1 MEERDLVELSQKGD
15 EEAFET
21 LVKKY
26 KMKVFNLAFGFTR
39 DEALADDLAQEVFI
53 KAFFGL
59 PKFRFKSEFGTWL
72 YRITV
77 NHTKDYLKKKGR
89 IRKMSF
95 ENFREIQSVEEDEVL
110 RKEQEQIMEQ
120 RRELVHRCLQTLPEK
135 YKVILTLRDIQGFP
149 YEEISNI
156 LKISPGTVD
165 SRLHRAR
172 KMLRKKLAPFLSEKG
187 GVHEMQKS

>member
-1 MEERDLVELSQKGD
+1 MEERELVELSQKGD
-15 EEAFET
+15 EDAFAA

-26 KMKVFNLAFGFTR
+26 KMKVFNLAFSFTR

-53 KAFFGL
+53 KTFFGI

-77 NHTKDYLKKKGR
+77 NHVKDYLRKKGR
-89 IRKMSF
+89 MRKMPL
-95 ENFREIQSVEEDEVL
+95 ENFLESQSVEEDEVT
-110 RKEQEQIMEQ
+110 RKEKEKTMEQ
-120 RRELVHRCLQTLPEK
+120 RKNLVRRCLQTLPEK
-135 YKVILTLRDIQGFP
+135 YKVILTLRDIQGFS

-172 KMLRKKLAPFLSEKG
+172 KMLREKLAPFLCEKG
-187 GVHEMQKS
+187 GIHEM

>member
-1 MEERDLVELSQKGD
+1 MEERELVELSQKGD
-15 EEAFET
+15 EDAFAA
-21 LVKKY
+21 LVKNY
-26 KMKVFNLAFGFTR
+26 KMKVFNLAFSFTR

-77 NHTKDYLKKKGR
+77 NHVKDYLRKKGR
-89 IRKMSF
+89 MRKMPF
-95 ENFREIQSVEEDEVL
+95 ENLREIQSVEEDEVT
-110 RKEQEQIMEQ
+110 RKEKEQTMEQ
-120 RRELVHRCLQTLPEK
+120 RKKLVHRCLQTLPEK

-149 YEEISNI
+149 YEEISNT

-172 KMLRKKLAPFLSEKG
+172 KMLREKLAPFLCEKG
-187 GVHEMQKS
+187 GVHEM

>member
-1 MEERDLVELSQKGD
+1 MEERELVELSQKGD
-15 EEAFET
+15 EEAFAA

-26 KMKVFNLAFGFTR
+26 KMKVFNLAFSFTR
-39 DEALADDLAQEVFI
+39 DQEIADDLAQEVFI

-72 YRITV
+72 YRIAV
-77 NHTKDYLKKKGR
+77 NHVKDYLRKRGR
-89 IRKMSF
+89 MRKIPF
-95 ENFREIQSVEEDEVL
+95 ENLLESQSVEEDEVT
-110 RKEQEQIMEQ
+110 RKEKEQIMEQ
-120 RRELVHRCLQTLPEK
+120 RKKLVHRCLQTLPEK

-172 KMLRKKLAPFLSEKG
+172 KMLREKLAPFLCEKG
-187 GVHEMQKS
+187 GIHEM